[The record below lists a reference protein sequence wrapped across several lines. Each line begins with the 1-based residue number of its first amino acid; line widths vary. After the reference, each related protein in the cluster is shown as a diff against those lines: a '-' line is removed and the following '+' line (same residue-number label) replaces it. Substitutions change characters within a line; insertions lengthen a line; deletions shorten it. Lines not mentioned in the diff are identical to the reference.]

1 MPSGIR
7 GDYSRLHALG
17 RKFDRISRAG
27 FRTELNEALSEAAA
41 DLIDDQIRTQSG
53 PYGEN
58 WDPTTEGDPAFDG
71 ARGDTVARASGKGFR
86 IHSGIPFG
94 LATHQRGRTIRPR
107 NGEFLVFKLADRVVF
122 ARKVTVPARPIVP
135 EQSRGLGPVW
145 RERFHRVA
153 DKIFRET
160 MK

>member
-1 MPSGIR
+1 MAAGIH
-7 GDYSRLHALG
+7 GDFSRLHSLG

-27 FRTELNEALSEAAA
+27 FREELNGALSEAAA
-41 DLIDDQIRTQSG
+41 DLIDDQISSQRS
-53 PYGEN
+53 PYGDHWE
-58 WDPTTEGDPAFDG
+58 PTTEGNAAFTG
-71 ARGDTVARASGKGFR
+71 ARGDTTARHTARGFR

-94 LATHQRGRTIRPR
+94 LKTHQRGRTIRPR
-107 NGEFLVFKLADRVVF
+107 NGEFLVFEIGNRTVF
-122 ARKVTVPARPIVP
+122 ARKVTIPARPIVP

-153 DKIFRET
+153 DRVFRET